1 MRLPV
6 GDKTVRRGRDLGAYM
21 QPRAQDVDS
30 DMDWEEFHSI
40 RGILTHT
47 ASSAFLRAE
56 RQSPNLS

>member
-21 QPRAQDVDS
+21 LARAQDVDS
-30 DMDWEEFHSI
+30 DVDWEEFHSI
-40 RGILTHT
+40 HGILTHT

-56 RQSPNLS
+56 PRSPDLP